1 MMNKNDLLEKFYSK
15 RRSLILRS
23 LISIVGFFLILFC
36 LLKIQNDEEYIAK
49 INIQGIIQDRT
60 DIIDEIDNLINDNN
74 VKGLLAVINSPGGT
88 YVGSKELFDSI
99 KLLSKKIPTVV
110 YMREMATS
118 GGYLVSLSAD
128 KIYGNSGTITGSIG
142 VILQTADISEL
153 LNQIGITPVII
164 KSGKLK
170 AVPNPAEK
178 IDEEKIIYL
187 QEVIEKMQ
195 REFMELVKSNREISN
210 STSQLIRDGR
220 IFTGKQAKEL
230 NLIDDLGNEKDALN
244 WLKEKG
250 ELDETIK
257 IKELLGKNDLKSIL
271 DFKFLKKK
279 FKYLNQNFYNGF
291 FAIWMP
297 GI

>member
-1 MMNKNDLLEKFYSK
+1 MMNKNHLLEKFYSK

-23 LISIVGFFLILFC
+23 LISIVGFFLIVFC
-36 LLKIQNDEEYIAK
+36 LIKIQNDEEFIAK
-49 INIQGIIQDRT
+49 INIQGIIQDRS

-74 VKGLLAVINSPGGT
+74 VKGFLAVINSPGGT

-118 GGYLVSLSAD
+118 GGYLVSLSAN

-291 FAIWMP
+291 FAIWTP

>member
-23 LISIVGFFLILFC
+23 LISIVGFFLIVFC
-36 LLKIQNDEEYIAK
+36 LIKIQNDEEFIAK
-49 INIQGIIQDRT
+49 INIQGIIQDRS

-74 VKGLLAVINSPGGT
+74 VKGFLAVINSPGGT

-118 GGYLVSLSAD
+118 GGYLVSLSAN

-195 REFMELVKSNREISN
+195 NEFMELVKSNREISN
-210 STSQLIRDGR
+210 STIQLIRDGR
-220 IFTGKQAKEL
+220 ILTGKQAKEL

-250 ELDETIK
+250 GLDETIK

-291 FAIWMP
+291 FAIWTP

>member
-1 MMNKNDLLEKFYSK
+1 MMNKNHLLEKFYSK

-23 LISIVGFFLILFC
+23 LISIVGFFLIVFC
-36 LLKIQNDEEYIAK
+36 LIKIQNDEEFIAK
-49 INIQGIIQDRT
+49 INIQGIIQDRS

-74 VKGLLAVINSPGGT
+74 VKGFLAVINSPGGT

-118 GGYLVSLSAD
+118 GGYLVSLSAN

-250 ELDETIK
+250 GLDETIK

-291 FAIWMP
+291 FAIWTP